1 LRFVS
6 TYQLGH
12 VPALAEGVAA
22 NKINPF
28 LIVFTGEADHP
39 SGQRAFPRRGS
50 TRGSRIRTS
59 SISDVAGPLPFP
71 FQREVA
77 DSVDIK
83 PLFGLGGVLIAA
95 VASEFNDQVTSIA
108 LADVCGALGI
118 GHDSGTWIESLY
130 VSAEII
136 GMAISPWLLMTFTLR
151 RWTLFA
157 IALCGASSVL
167 IPFSPNIEAI
177 YALRLLQGL
186 AGGMIIPLLM
196 TTAFRVLTPDI
207 RLYGLAVYA
216 LTATFTPA
224 LAATMAA
231 FWTDAVGWRFV
242 FLQAIPLCSL
252 AGVLVWYCLHQ
263 DQPRYER
270 FRLLDWRGMLLLM
283 IGTGAL
289 STMLQQ
295 GDRLDWFNS
304 RLICVLAL
312 GSAIAIPLLLI
323 NEWFHPLPLLK
334 LQMLGRRNFA
344 YGMLALF
351 TFLIIS
357 QSGSTVPLRYLQE
370 VQGYRP
376 LQSNLITLEIAALQ
390 LVMLP
395 AMALLLDCRR
405 VDSRVV
411 SLVGLGLIL
420 ASCIGSSFLTVYWN
434 RDQFYQ
440 WQLLQAVGQPMV
452 IMPLLMMTTNTVAGP
467 AEGPFA
473 SALVNTSRAVAEA
486 ASAWL
491 LGLINRWR
499 NALHSDRLIDEAGQ
513 DRWRVIQS
521 NGVLPQYPPPLT
533 PNGRLRLPGSLEA
546 FGHAVEQQTAILSA
560 SDTFLILGALTVFLM
575 VVVMTL
581 PVRAVPPRIHF
592 ARH

>member
-1 LRFVS
+1 V
-6 TYQLGH
+6 
-12 VPALAEGVAA
+12 E
-22 NKINPF
+22 
-28 LIVFTGEADHP
+28 
-39 SGQRAFPRRGS
+39 
-50 TRGSRIRTS
+50 
-59 SISDVAGPLPFP
+59 
-71 FQREVA
+71 
-77 DSVDIK
+77 IK
-83 PLFGLGGVLIAA
+83 PLLGLGGVLIAA
-95 VASEFNDQVTSIA
+95 MTSEFNDAVTSVA
-108 LADVCGALGI
+108 LVDIRGALGI

-157 IALCGASSVL
+157 IALCGASSVP

-196 TTAFRVLTPDI
+196 TTALRVLTPNI

-224 LAATMAA
+224 LTSTVAA
-231 FWTDAVGWRFV
+231 FWTDVVDWRFV
-242 FLQAIPLCSL
+242 FYQTIPLCSL
-252 AGVLVWYCLHQ
+252 AGVLVWYCLPQ
-263 DQPRYER
+263 DEPQYQR
-270 FRLLDWRGMLLLM
+270 FRMLDWRGALLLV

-289 STMLQQ
+289 STMLYQ

-304 RLICVLAL
+304 RPICVLAL
-312 GSAIAIPLLLI
+312 VSALAIPLLLI
-323 NEWFHPLPLLK
+323 NEWFHPLPFLK
-334 LQMLGRRNFA
+334 LQMLGRRNLA
-344 YGMLALF
+344 YGALGLF
-351 TFLIIS
+351 TFLVIS
-357 QSGSTVPLRYLQE
+357 QSGSSVPLRYLQE

-395 AMALLLDCRR
+395 AMALLLDFKR

-420 ASCIGSSFLTVYWN
+420 ASCIGSAFLTVYWN
-434 RDQFYQ
+434 RDQFYF
-440 WQLLQAVGQPMV
+440 WQLLQAIGQPMV
-452 IMPLLMMTTNTVAGP
+452 VMPLLMMATNTVAGP
-467 AEGPFA
+467 SEGPFA

-486 ASAWL
+486 ASAWFL
-491 LGLINRWR
+491 ELIDRWR
-499 NALHSDRLIDEAGQ
+499 NALHSDRIIDQLGQ

-533 PNGRLRLPGSLEA
+533 PDGQPRMPNGLEA
-546 FGHAVEQQTAILSA
+546 FSHAVEQQVAILST

-575 VVVMTL
+575 VVVVTL
-581 PVRAVPPRIHF
+581 PVRTVPPRILF
-592 ARH
+592 AKH

>member
-1 LRFVS
+1 
-6 TYQLGH
+6 
-12 VPALAEGVAA
+12 LAD
-22 NKINPF
+22 P
-28 LIVFTGEADHP
+28 
-39 SGQRAFPRRGS
+39 
-50 TRGSRIRTS
+50 
-59 SISDVAGPLPFP
+59 
-71 FQREVA
+71 
-77 DSVDIK
+77 VDIK

-95 VASEFNDQVTSIA
+95 MASEFNDQVTSIA
-108 LADVCGALGI
+108 LTDVRGALGI
-118 GHDSGTWIESLY
+118 SHDPGTWIDSLY
-130 VSAEII
+130 VSAEIV

-186 AGGMIIPLLM
+186 AGGLIIPLLM

-216 LTATFTPA
+216 LTATFIPA
-224 LAATMAA
+224 LASTVAA
-231 FWTDAVGWRFV
+231 FWTDIVDWRFV
-242 FLQAIPLCSL
+242 FLQTIPLCSL

-263 DQPRYER
+263 DELRYER
-270 FRLLDWRGMLLLM
+270 FRMLDWRGVLLLV

-289 STMLQQ
+289 STMLFQ

-312 GSAIAIPLLLI
+312 ISAIAIPLLLV

-344 YGMLALF
+344 YGALGLV
-351 TFLIIS
+351 TFLVIS
-357 QSGSTVPLRYLQE
+357 QSGSSVPLQYLQE

-376 LQSNLITLEIAALQ
+376 LQSNLITLEIAASQ

-395 AMALLLDCRR
+395 AMAALLDYKR

-420 ASCIGSSFLTVYWN
+420 ASCIGSSFLTVYWD
-434 RDQFYQ
+434 REQFYL

-452 IMPLLMMTTNTVAGP
+452 IMPLLLMATNTVAGP

-486 ASAWL
+486 AGAWF
-491 LGLINRWR
+491 LGLIDRWR
-499 NALHSDRLIDEAGQ
+499 NALHSDRIIDEAGQ

-521 NGVLPQYPPPLT
+521 YGVLPQYPPPLT
-533 PNGRLRLPGSLEA
+533 PDGQPRVPNSLET
-546 FGHAVEQQTAILSA
+546 FSHVVEQQATILRT

-575 VVVMTL
+575 VVVMVL
-581 PVRAVPPRIHF
+581 PIRTMPPRIHF
-592 ARH
+592 AKH

>member
-1 LRFVS
+1 M
-6 TYQLGH
+6 
-12 VPALAEGVAA
+12 
-22 NKINPF
+22 
-28 LIVFTGEADHP
+28 
-39 SGQRAFPRRGS
+39 
-50 TRGSRIRTS
+50 
-59 SISDVAGPLPFP
+59 
-71 FQREVA
+71 
-77 DSVDIK
+77 DIK
-83 PLFGLGGVLIAA
+83 PFFGLGGVLIAA
-95 VASEFNDQVTSIA
+95 MTAEFNDQVVSIA
-108 LADVCGALGI
+108 LADISGGLGI
-118 GHDSGTWIESLY
+118 SHDSRTWIESLY

-157 IALCGASSVL
+157 IVLCGASSVL

-186 AGGMIIPLLM
+186 AGGLIIPLLM
-196 TTAFRVLTPDI
+196 TAAFRVLTPNI

-224 LAATMAA
+224 LASTVAS
-231 FWTDAVGWRFV
+231 FWTDRLDWRFV
-242 FLQAIPLCSL
+242 FLQTIPLCSL
-252 AGVLVWYCLHQ
+252 AGVLVWYGLHQ

-270 FRLLDWRGMLLLM
+270 FRMLDWRGTLLLV

-289 STMLQQ
+289 STMLYQ

-312 GSAIAIPLLLI
+312 VSAFAIPLLLV

-344 YGMLALF
+344 YGALGLF

-376 LQSNLITLEIAALQ
+376 LQSNLITLEIAASQ

-395 AMALLLDCRR
+395 AMALLLDYKR

-420 ASCIGSSFLTVYWN
+420 ASCIGSSLLTVYWN
-434 RDQFYQ
+434 RDQFYL

-452 IMPLLMMTTNTVAGP
+452 VMPLLMMATNTVASP

-473 SALVNTSRAVAEA
+473 AALVNTSRAVAEA
-486 ASAWL
+486 ASAWF
-491 LGLINRWR
+491 LGLIDRWR
-499 NALHSDRLIDEAGQ
+499 NALHFDRIIDEAGQ
-513 DRWRVIQS
+513 DRWRVLQS
-521 NGVLPQYPPPLT
+521 NGVLPQYPPPLM
-533 PNGRLRLPGSLEA
+533 PNGQPRVPGSLQV
-546 FGHAVEQQTAILSA
+546 FGHAVEQQVTILST
-560 SDTFLILGALTVFLM
+560 SDSFLILGALTVFLM

-581 PVRAVPPRIHF
+581 PVRTFPPRILF
-592 ARH
+592 AKH

>member
-1 LRFVS
+1 M
-6 TYQLGH
+6 
-12 VPALAEGVAA
+12 
-22 NKINPF
+22 
-28 LIVFTGEADHP
+28 
-39 SGQRAFPRRGS
+39 
-50 TRGSRIRTS
+50 
-59 SISDVAGPLPFP
+59 
-71 FQREVA
+71 
-77 DSVDIK
+77 DIK
-83 PLFGLGGVLIAA
+83 PLFGLCGVLIAA
-95 VASEFNDQVTSIA
+95 ITSEFNDQVTSVA
-108 LADVCGALGI
+108 LSDVRGALGI
-118 GHDSGTWIESLY
+118 SHDAGTWIESLY
-130 VSAEII
+130 VSAEIV

-157 IALCGASSVL
+157 IALCGVSSLL

-186 AGGMIIPLLM
+186 AGGLIIPLLM
-196 TTAFRVLTPDI
+196 ITAFRVLTPDI

-224 LAATMAA
+224 LASTVAA
-231 FWTDAVGWRFV
+231 LWTDIVDWRFV
-242 FLQAIPLCSL
+242 FLQTIPLCSL

-263 DQPRYER
+263 DQPKYER
-270 FRLLDWRGMLLLM
+270 LRILDWRGALLLV

-289 STMLQQ
+289 STMMYQ

-304 RLICVLAL
+304 SLICVLAL
-312 GSAIAIPLLLI
+312 VSAVAIPLFLV

-334 LQMLGRRNFA
+334 LQMLGRRNIA
-344 YGMLALF
+344 YGALGLF
-351 TFLIIS
+351 TFLLIS

-376 LQSNLITLEIAALQ
+376 LQSNLITLEIAAAQ

-395 AMALLLDCRR
+395 AMALLLDYKT

-411 SLVGLGLIL
+411 SMVGLGLIL

-434 RDQFYQ
+434 REQFYL

-452 IMPLLMMTTNTVAGP
+452 IMPLLMMTTNSVASP

-473 SALVNTSRAVAEA
+473 AALINTSRAVAEA
-486 ASAWL
+486 ASAWFVA
-491 LGLINRWR
+491 LIGRWR
-499 NALHSDRLIDEAGQ
+499 NALHSDRIIDEAGQ
-513 DRWRVIQS
+513 DRWRVIQG
-521 NGVLPQYPPPLT
+521 NGVLPQYPPPLLPDGQPRV
-533 PNGRLRLPGSLEA
+533 PNSLGT
-546 FGHAVEQQTAILSA
+546 FSHAVEQQAMILST

-581 PVRAVPPRIHF
+581 PVRTVPPRILF
-592 ARH
+592 ATH

>member
-1 LRFVS
+1 M
-6 TYQLGH
+6 
-12 VPALAEGVAA
+12 
-22 NKINPF
+22 
-28 LIVFTGEADHP
+28 
-39 SGQRAFPRRGS
+39 
-50 TRGSRIRTS
+50 
-59 SISDVAGPLPFP
+59 
-71 FQREVA
+71 
-77 DSVDIK
+77 DIK
-83 PLFGLGGVLIAA
+83 PFFGLCGVLLAA
-95 VASEFNDQVTSIA
+95 MTSEFNDQVTSIA
-108 LADVCGALGI
+108 LVDVRGALGI

-151 RWTLFA
+151 RWALFA

-186 AGGMIIPLLM
+186 AEGLIIPLVM
-196 TTAFRVLTPDI
+196 TAALRILTPNV

-224 LAATMAA
+224 LATTVAA
-231 FWTDAVGWRFV
+231 LWTDIVDWRFV
-242 FLQAIPLCSL
+242 FWQTIPLCSL
-252 AGVLVWYCLHQ
+252 AGVLVWHCLHQ

-270 FRLLDWRGMLLLM
+270 FRMLDWRGVLLLV

-289 STMLQQ
+289 STMLYQ

-304 RLICVLAL
+304 TLICLLAL
-312 GSAIAIPLLLI
+312 VSALAIPLFLI

-334 LQMLGRRNFA
+334 LQMLGRRNVA
-344 YGMLALF
+344 YGALGLF
-351 TFLIIS
+351 TFLVIG
-357 QSGSTVPLRYLQE
+357 QSGSSVPLRYLQE

-390 LVMLP
+390 LLMLP
-395 AMALLLDCRR
+395 AMALLLDYKR

-420 ASCIGSSFLTVYWN
+420 ASCIGSSYLTVYWN
-434 RDQFYQ
+434 RDQFYL
-440 WQLLQAVGQPMV
+440 WQLLQAIGQPMV
-452 IMPLLMMTTNTVAGP
+452 IMPLLMMVTNSIAGP

-473 SALVNTSRAVAEA
+473 AALINTSRAVAEA
-486 ASAWL
+486 TSAWFL
-491 LGLINRWR
+491 ALIDRWR
-499 NALHSDRLIDEAGQ
+499 NALHSDRIIDEVGQ

-521 NGVLPQYPPPLT
+521 KGVLPQYPPPLT
-533 PNGRLRLPGSLEA
+533 PGGQPRVPNSLEA
-546 FGHAVEQQTAILSA
+546 FSHAVQQQVTILST

-581 PVRAVPPRIHF
+581 PVRALPPRIHF
-592 ARH
+592 AKH